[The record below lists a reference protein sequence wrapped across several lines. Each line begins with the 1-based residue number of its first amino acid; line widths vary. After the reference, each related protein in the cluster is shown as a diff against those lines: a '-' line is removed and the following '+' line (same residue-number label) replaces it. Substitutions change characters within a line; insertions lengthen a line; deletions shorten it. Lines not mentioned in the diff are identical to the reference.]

1 MNILEKITAY
11 LVKTDYNALTPA
23 LAEFTKMQILD
34 TLGVTI
40 AGTSCSIS
48 GEMNGLAKMVKEWGG
63 KKESTILGFGG
74 RFPAANA
81 AFVNGVSSTRL
92 DFDDTIVTWINLHSS
107 RAIIP
112 AAVAMAERQGK
123 IDGKRFITAVA
134 LGYDLACRIK
144 QACGY
149 NADNAIRFTSNFF
162 GAAAAAGIV
171 SGLNEEQMRNALF
184 LAFHQMSGAGSTGGG
199 GIASGANLK
208 GLSNGF
214 AAKAGIISVLLAE
227 QGFTSE
233 NDFLDADDKNNYY
246 RMFCGGAYLPWILT
260 LDLGKVFSGSNT
272 SLKEYP
278 CCHGQH
284 GAIEAALA
292 LVKEHNIRPEDIAEV
307 TLRLSP
313 VDYGSLASP
322 AEKKQNPENIIE
334 TQFSMCWGV
343 ASAIIYGEVGI
354 KNFSEAALR
363 DESVRE
369 MALISSLAKMG
380 YRDDPRV
387 AKYIRDALST
397 QMPGGGWDCY
407 GESFNPESSCPMDD
421 LNILMLLGQYEAHIE
436 NPALYG
442 AIDHLLEHWGVGDNR
457 YGFGVGKRFRSLQ
470 YPAVKYGIMR
480 VLDVLSLFPHA
491 IESDSFQS
499 MLDFVRAKT
508 TDGKYTAENS
518 EPAYSEL
525 DFGRKFEISRW
536 ITFLVNRIEKRVE
549 KVR

>member
-1 MNILEKITAY
+1 MNILDKITAY
-11 LVKTDYNALTPA
+11 LVQTDYEALTPA

-34 TLGVTI
+34 TIGVTI
-40 AGTSCSIS
+40 AGSSCSIS

-107 RAIIP
+107 RAIVP

-123 IDGKRFITAVA
+123 IGGKRFITAVA

-149 NADNAIRFTSNFF
+149 NADMAIRFTSNFF
-162 GAAAAAGIV
+162 GAAAAAGII
-171 SGLNEEQMRNALF
+171 SGLDEEKMKNALF
-184 LAFHQMSGAGSTGGG
+184 LAFHQVSGAGSTGGG
-199 GIASGANLK
+199 GIASGASLK

-233 NDFLDADDKNNYY
+233 LDFLDAENKNNYY
-246 RMFCGGAYLPWILT
+246 QMFCGGSYLPWILT
-260 LDLGKVFSGSNT
+260 SDLGKVFSGLNT

-284 GAIEAALA
+284 AAIEAALG
-292 LVKEHNIRPEDIAEV
+292 LMKEHDIRPEDVAEV

-322 AEKKQNPENIIE
+322 LETKQNPKNIID
-334 TQFSMCWGV
+334 TQFSVCWGV

-354 KNFSEAALR
+354 KNFSEEALR
-363 DESVRE
+363 
-369 MALISSLAKMG
+369 
-380 YRDDPRV
+380 
-387 AKYIRDALST
+387 
-397 QMPGGGWDCY
+397 
-407 GESFNPESSCPMDD
+407 
-421 LNILMLLGQYEAHIE
+421 
-436 NPALYG
+436 
-442 AIDHLLEHWGVGDNR
+442 
-457 YGFGVGKRFRSLQ
+457 
-470 YPAVKYGIMR
+470 
-480 VLDVLSLFPHA
+480 
-491 IESDSFQS
+491 
-499 MLDFVRAKT
+499 
-508 TDGKYTAENS
+508 
-518 EPAYSEL
+518 
-525 DFGRKFEISRW
+525 
-536 ITFLVNRIEKRVE
+536 EKRVCEMARKVFGKIDASMSRESGFPAAGVDIRTVSGQVYSRQVDNAYGTVGNPMSMTDIISKFRYCCRYSVNPIPEVNQERAIEMVARLE
-549 KVR
+549 KINDVSRIPRLLG